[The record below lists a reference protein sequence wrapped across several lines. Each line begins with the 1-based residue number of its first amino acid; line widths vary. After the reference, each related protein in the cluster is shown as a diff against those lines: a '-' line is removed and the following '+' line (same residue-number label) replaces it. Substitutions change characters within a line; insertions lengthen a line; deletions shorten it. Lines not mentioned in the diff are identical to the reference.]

1 MEELYSM
8 NKIPKVILL
17 LETSRAFGRGLLYGI
32 ARYSKLNGPWSF
44 YREPRSLKTAIPHL
58 ANWNANGIIMRNSM
72 ISRQLMGL
80 ALPTIMVLHETS
92 RSGDSPVVVTD
103 CESIVQLAAEH
114 LLSRGLRHFAYC
126 GVDEFYWS
134 ENRKQFFRRIMD
146 AAGFRMH
153 VYERPRGKKIGSW
166 EDEQSS
172 IGAWILTLPKPIGIM
187 TCNDD
192 RGQHVL
198 EACKVSGFRVPE
210 DVAVIGVDNDALL
223 CDLSDPPL
231 TSVALNTE
239 SAGYYTA
246 ELLDRLMKGEPMN
259 GQEIVVKATHVVV
272 RQSTDVLAIDDA
284 NVAAAIRYIRQ
295 NAKKKIL
302 VDDVVFQTS
311 LGRRSL
317 EGHFRDAIHRSIQE
331 EIRRVRTE
339 QISKMLIETTMPIS
353 EITSVFNFTDVEH
366 ISRYFR
372 REKGIGPREYRKIN
386 RR

>member
-1 MEELYSM
+1 M

-58 ANWNANGIIMRNSM
+58 AKWNANGIIMRNSV
-72 ISRQLMGL
+72 ISRQLMDL
-80 ALPTIMVLHETS
+80 KLPTIVVIHETS
-92 RSGDSPVVVTD
+92 GMDDSPHVVTD
-103 CESIVQLAAEH
+103 SESIVRLAAEH
-114 LLSRGLRHFAYC
+114 LLSKGLRHFAYC
-126 GVDEFYWS
+126 GIDEFIWS
-134 ENRKQFFRRIMD
+134 EERKRIFRRLMTD
-146 AAGFRMH
+146 AGYATH
-153 VYERPRGKKIGSW
+153 VFERSRLKNVRSW

-172 IGAWILTLPKPIGIM
+172 IESWIRTLPKPIGIM

-192 RGQHVL
+192 RAQHVL
-198 EACKVSGFRVPE
+198 EACKITGFRVPE
-210 DVAVIGVDNDALL
+210 DVALIGVDNDVLL

-239 SAGYYTA
+239 SAGYYA
-246 ELLDRLMKGEPMN
+246 GELMDRLMKGEPMN

-272 RQSTDVLAIDDA
+272 RQSTDILALDDA
-284 NVAAAIRYIRQ
+284 NVAAAIRFIRQ
-295 NAKKKIL
+295 NAKKKIF
-302 VDDVVFQTS
+302 VDDVVFHTS
-311 LGRRSL
+311 LSRRSL
-317 EGHFRDAIHRSIQE
+317 EAHFRETIHRSIHE

-353 EITSVFNFTDVEH
+353 EITSMFNFTDVEH
-366 ISRYFR
+366 ISRFFR
-372 REKGIGPREYRKIN
+372 KEKGIGPREYRKIN